1 MISDKLLS
9 NLAYSLL
16 KVNKPKDAVKAF
28 ENVNEAT
35 FRSTI
40 GLAHSHF
47 KAENYESSYAVYES
61 ALEWLADNDTDKS
74 LILVALSSMIYA
86 FRGENDAKMALY
98 QW

>member
-1 MISDKLLS
+1 MLC

-16 KVNKPKDAVKAF
+16 KHNRPIEAVESF

-47 KAENYESSYAVYES
+47 KAKQYESSYAVYEN
-61 ALEWLADNDTDKS
+61 ALECLADNYTKKS
-74 LILVALSSMIYA
+74 FILIALASIIYA
-86 FRGENDAKMALY
+86 CQEGESDAKTVLY

>member
-1 MISDKLLS
+1 MLC

-16 KVNKPKDAVKAF
+16 KDNRPIEAVKAF
-28 ENVNEAT
+28 ENVAEAT

-47 KAENYESSYAVYES
+47 KAKQYENSYAVYEN
-61 ALEWLADNDTDKS
+61 ALEWLANSDTEKS
-74 LILVALSSMIYA
+74 LILVALSSMVYA
-86 FRGENDAKMALY
+86 FRGEHDAKSVLF

>member
-1 MISDKLLS
+1 M
-9 NLAYSLL
+9 AYELL
-16 KVNKPKDAVKAF
+16 KVNKPTDAVTAF

-47 KAENYESSYAVYES
+47 KAKNYESSYAVYES

>member
-1 MISDKLLS
+1 MLC

-16 KVNKPKDAVKAF
+16 KVNKSTDAVEAF
-28 ENVNEAT
+28 ENVSEAT

-47 KAENYESSYAVYES
+47 KAKQYESSYAVYES
-61 ALEWLADNDTDKS
+61 ALECLATNDTEKS
-74 LILVALSSMIYA
+74 LILVALSAMIYA
-86 FRGENDAKMALY
+86 FRGEDDAKTTLY